1 MSDLTISVAEISIES
16 IPMSTMLY
24 RYTNDDFVLVDCN
37 AMAVHTNNISRER
50 AIGASLSQLFPEAR
64 KCGFFDLLLQVY
76 RSGISKEIDMKCCH
90 GEGGKQWRK
99 HCMSKLHH
107 GDIIVFYSDI
117 DQPIHLSNETLR
129 QQQQLEVAEKIAHLG
144 SWEWNMQNN
153 TIVWSDEVF
162 RIFGEEPQS
171 FIPTY
176 ERFISYLSVEDQSAL
191 EEAIGKA
198 VEHKEGY
205 LFEHQVARRDGSIR
219 YVQESGQV
227 LFDNDEQALSLVGTI
242 LDVTQKREGELSR
255 AEFYRKEKIYR
266 NALLE
271 WANVDY
277 QNAQEA
283 IEKATKISAEALN
296 VERVSIWLYTEDR
309 TALECMSMYCLSD
322 EEHRRVEPLQSVQ
335 YPHYFRALEEGRA
348 LIIDDAQQSAITSE
362 LTQSY
367 LKPMNIQSMLD
378 TPIIYRGQV
387 EGVVCNE
394 HVGSLKKWTSKDVD
408 FAMVIANNVS
418 LALEIQKRQRV
429 ENQLQSL
436 GNIIDNSNNEVYIFN
451 ADNLHFTYINKEAQH
466 NIGYSFEEIL
476 EMTPVAIKPE
486 HTMQSF
492 LVLLQALK
500 KGSQEYVVFETI
512 HQRKDGSTYNVEI
525 RLQLMTV
532 DATEQ
537 FVVIAYDISER
548 KRVELQL
555 KESEEK
561 FRTIAEN
568 SLMGVFIYLEKCVYV
583 NQAFMKMTGYTQEE
597 LYNME
602 PWDLVAPLHRTEV
615 KEAVLRRLKGERFP
629 QGYNDMQFVTKHGQL
644 KTMRVSTQTIRY
656 RNRYAGMGTT
666 IDVTDI
672 KETKQ
677 QLNLLA
683 RAVEQMDE
691 LVRITDKDGII
702 TYVNDA
708 LVAHSGYRRV
718 ELIGKK
724 ISIFKSGTQDE
735 HFYEE
740 LWNTILSAKTYRGVF
755 VNKKKDGQLYY
766 EEETITPILGKD
778 NTIENFV
785 VTSQDITERVR
796 MEESLQKLATTDSL
810 TGVYNRH
817 KSNEELRVEIARA
830 KRYHSSFALVMIDI
844 DHFKVVNDTY
854 GHDIGDYVLQEF
866 SSIIS
871 NLIRESDRFGRWG
884 GEEFLI
890 ILPEVEEEQ
899 IMPFA
904 HKLKEAVAT
913 HIFKDIDPITI
924 SVGVSIFHEND
935 TKKSLL
941 KRVDQALYQAKKEGR
956 NRVVFE

>member
-1 MSDLTISVAEISIES
+1 MSEASISTTEISIES
-16 IPMSTMLY
+16 IPMSTVLY
-24 RYTNDDFVLVDCN
+24 RYSHQTFVLTDCN
-37 AMAVHTNNISRER
+37 MMAVRSHSMRREEM
-50 AIGASLSQLFPEAR
+50 IGTAVDQLFREAAE
-64 KCGFFDLLLQVY
+64 CGFIELLLRVY
-76 RSGISKEIDMKCCH
+76 RSGIAEEIDMKCCH
-90 GEGGKQWRK
+90 PKEQKQWRK
-99 HCMSKLHH
+99 YCVSKLQS
-107 GDIIVFYSDI
+107 GELIVFYSTI
-117 DQPIHLSNETLR
+117 DRPIHVGNETLR
-129 QQQQLEVAEKIAHLG
+129 QQQLETAEKIAHLG

-162 RIFGEEPQS
+162 RIFGEEPQH

-176 ERFISYLSVEDQSAL
+176 ERFISYLSIEDQRAL
-191 EEAIGKA
+191 EEAIAKA
-198 VEHKEGY
+198 IEHKEGY
-205 LFEHQVARRDGSIR
+205 FFEHKIRRRDGSIR

-227 LFDNDEQALSLVGTI
+227 LFNDENSAVSLVGTV
-242 LDVTQKREGELSR
+242 LDITKKREEELHR
-255 AEFYRKEKIYR
+255 IEFYRQEKIYR
-266 NALLE
+266 DALLQ
-271 WANVDY
+271 WANVNY
-277 QNAQEA
+277 QHAQDA
-283 IEKATKISAEALN
+283 IEQATKISAEALN

-309 TALECMSMYCLSD
+309 TALECKSMYCLSRQKHTSGERLEAVD
-322 EEHRRVEPLQSVQ
+322 
-335 YPHYFRALEEGRA
+335 YPHYFSALEEGRA
-348 LIIDDAQQSAITSE
+348 LIMDDARNSPVTSE
-362 LTQSY
+362 LRQNY
-367 LKPMNIQSMLD
+367 LDPLGIESMLD
-378 TPIIYRGQV
+378 TPIIYRGRV

-394 HVGSLKKWTSKDVD
+394 HVGSLRKWSSKDVD

-429 ENQLQSL
+429 ENQLHSL
-436 GNIIDNSNNEVYIFN
+436 GYIIDNSNNEVYIFD
-451 ADNLHFTYINKEAQH
+451 AQHLHFTYINKEAQQ
-466 NIGYSFEEIL
+466 NIGYTLEEMCG
-476 EMTPVAIKPE
+476 MTPVDIKPE
-486 HTMQSF
+486 FTMQSF
-492 LVLLQALK
+492 QKQLQVLRET
-500 KGSQEYVVFETI
+500 SQEYFVFETL
-512 HQRKDGSTYNVEI
+512 HQRKDGTTYDVEI
-525 RLQLMTV
+525 RLQLMTI
-532 DATEQ
+532 DAKEQ
-537 FVVIAYDISER
+537 FVVIAHDISER
-548 KRVELQL
+548 KKVEIQL

-568 SLMGVFIYLEKCVYV
+568 SLMGVFIYLERCVYV
-583 NQAFMKMTGYTQEE
+583 NQAFVKMMGYTQEE
-597 LYNME
+597 MYNLE
-602 PWDLVAPLHRTEV
+602 PWDLVAPLHREEV
-615 KEAVLRRLKGERFP
+615 KKVALRRLNGEGFP
-629 QGYNDMQFVTKHGQL
+629 QGYNDMQFITKHGQL

-656 RNRYAGMGTT
+656 RNRYAGMGTA

-718 ELIGKK
+718 ELLGKK
-724 ISIFKSGTQDE
+724 VNLFKSGTQDE

-740 LWNTILSAKTYRGVF
+740 LWSTILSAQTYRGVF

-778 NTIENFV
+778 NSIENFV

-796 MEESLQKLATTDSL
+796 MEESLQQLATTDSL

-830 KRYHSSFALVMIDI
+830 KRYHSTFALVMIDI

-866 SSIIS
+866 SAIIS

-884 GEEFLI
+884 GEEFII
-890 ILPEVEEEQ
+890 ILPELEEEQ
-899 IMPFA
+899 MMPFA

-913 HIFKDIDPITI
+913 HVFKEIDPITI
-924 SVGVSIFHEND
+924 SVGVTVFHEND
-935 TKKSLL
+935 TQKTLL

-956 NRVVFE
+956 NRVVFKR